1 MIEHRGRVDTSAAV
15 SRHVLRVIGD
25 KALWHNVGMA
35 EEPSKTDGT
44 LARIERHMIR
54 GNEVVAE
61 NAHAFGD
68 LRAFLGE
75 QTEVLGALV
84 TEMRAQGE
92 ALREFREEMR
102 AHGEE
107 IRAQGEEMR
116 REMAEQRREFREEG
130 EASRREFREEGDRI
144 RREFSEEGDRL
155 RREFHEEMAMAR
167 AALVAILDRLQ
178 GGGGAAPAT

>member
-1 MIEHRGRVDTSAAV
+1 
-15 SRHVLRVIGD
+15 
-25 KALWHNVGMA
+25 MA
-35 EEPSKTDGT
+35 EEPSETDDT
-44 LARIERHMIR
+44 LARIERHMAR
-54 GNEVVAE
+54 GNAVVTE
-61 NAHAFGD
+61 NARAFTD

-92 ALREFREEMR
+92 ALREFRGEMR
-102 AHGEE
+102 AQGEE
-107 IRAQGEEMR
+107 IRAQS
-116 REMAEQRREFREEG
+116 

-144 RREFSEEGDRL
+144 RREFHEEGEASRREFREEGDRI

>member
-1 MIEHRGRVDTSAAV
+1 
-15 SRHVLRVIGD
+15 
-25 KALWHNVGMA
+25 MA
-35 EEPSKTDGT
+35 DEPSETVRA
-44 LARIERHMIR
+44 LARIERHMGR

-61 NAHAFGD
+61 NARAFAD

-92 ALREFREEMR
+92 ALREFRGEMR
-102 AHGEE
+102 AQSEE

-144 RREFSEEGDRL
+144 RREF
-155 RREFHEEMAMAR
+155 HEEMAMAR